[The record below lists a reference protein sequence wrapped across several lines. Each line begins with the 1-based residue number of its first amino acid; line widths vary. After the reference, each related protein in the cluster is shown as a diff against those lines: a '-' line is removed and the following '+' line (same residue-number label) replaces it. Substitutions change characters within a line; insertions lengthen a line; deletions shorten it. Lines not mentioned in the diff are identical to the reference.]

1 MLNALVPCSSLFKKN
16 LGLNLSFA
24 NVVVLDYFKS
34 CMIRIRAGKSFTV
47 YVFRCTVQSGLPS
60 AGTSCTVYAFRCTV
74 QSGLP
79 SVESTQHVLCNKCSL
94 ARTQWVQLPY
104 LILFIKVRIRFPSCS
119 KTNMKFCIM
128 LIGICVFSSKN
139 VSKRMVSYFS
149 PDIFYRSEILCFP
162 IGGVYFITFL
172 PALTYTHTFRLF
184 MYNVHWS
191 QQTA

>member
-1 MLNALVPCSSLFKKN
+1 MYSVVLFSLDYPVPVHHVLYMHSVVLFSLDYPVWSQPSMFYATNVAWQEHSESNCPIWFFSLK
-16 LGLNLSFA
+16 LGLVFQ
-24 NVVVLDYFKS
+24 VLL
-34 CMIRIRAGKSFTV
+34 T
-47 YVFRCTVQSGLPS
+47 
-60 AGTSCTVYAFRCTV
+60 
-74 QSGLP
+74 
-79 SVESTQHVLCNKCSL
+79 
-94 ARTQWVQLPY
+94 
-104 LILFIKVRIRFPSCS
+104 
-119 KTNMKFCIM
+119 KTDMKFCIM

-162 IGGVYFITFL
+162 IEGVYFVTFL

>member
-1 MLNALVPCSSLFKKN
+1 MRGRLKKIKFISFDVLIPCSSLVSKN
-16 LGLNLSFA
+16 LGLNSSFA
-24 NVVVLDYFKS
+24 NVIVLDYFKS
-34 CMIRIRAGKSFTV
+34 YMIRIR
-47 YVFRCTVQSGLPS
+47 

-74 QSGLP
+74 QSGLS

-94 ARTQWVQLPY
+94 ARTQWVKLPY
-104 LILFIKVRIRFPSCS
+104 LILFIKVRIRFPSSS
-119 KTNMKFCIM
+119 KTDMKFCII

-149 PDIFYRSEILCFP
+149 PDIFYWSEILCFP